1 MRLPRSVPALA
12 AAALAG
18 VLLATLLA
26 SVRGSGQEAASG
38 PGVAPAVPLPS
49 PLPPRA
55 GGDLSSFQG
64 MGTWVDI
71 YDGSWSDPRAAVAD
85 MAARGVRTLYLE
97 TSNFHRGTPFVYK
110 GQTAKFI
117 DAAHA
122 YGVRI
127 VAWYLPGFLDV
138 SQDLRRSLAAIRFRT
153 AKGNAFDAF
162 GLDIEAPDV
171 KDPDV
176 RSLRL
181 VDLSA
186 QLRDA
191 VGGAYPLGAIIPS
204 PRGMERNPTYWP
216 DFPYP
221 QVAGYYDAFL
231 PMTYY
236 TWRVKGIDGAR
247 WYVSKNI
254 EIIRREVGTDQ
265 EPIHVIGGIA
275 NESTDQETRGFV
287 QAVREHGII
296 GASFYTFPFTA
307 RSEWPILRH
316 IQPNPVQTPAL
327 PAPLGATAMGNI
339 PGGDTTHPKEVVY
352 RTAGKAGTWALSYK
366 AYDAQKAEV
375 SIFVNWVLL
384 GRVHAGSGGGWAG
397 AATASIP
404 ASMLSDTSENVI
416 SFVAA
421 GDAPDWSVW
430 GVRDVG
436 LTRIAAPSPSA
447 STTTAPPTP

>member
-1 MRLPRSVPALA
+1 VT
-12 AAALAG
+12 
-18 VLLATLLA
+18 VLAT
-26 SVRGSGQEAASG
+26 VDGSGVEVTRPPVSAA
-38 PGVAPAVPLPS
+38 LPS
-49 PLPPRA
+49 PLPPRT

-64 MGTWVDI
+64 LGTWVDI
-71 YDGSWSDPRAAVAD
+71 YDASWSRPRAAVAD
-85 MAARGVRTLYLE
+85 MASRGVRTLYLE

-110 GQTAKFI
+110 DATAAFV

-122 YGVRI
+122 AGIRI

-138 SQDLRRSLAAIRFRT
+138 DNDFRRSMAAIHFTT
-153 AKGNAFDAF
+153 AKGNTFDAF

-171 KDPDV
+171 KDPTV
-176 RSLRL
+176 RSARM
-181 VDLSA
+181 VGLS
-186 QLRDA
+186 QRLRDA
-191 VGGAYPLGAIIPS
+191 AGEAYPLGAIIPS

-221 QVAGYYDAFL
+221 QVAGLYDAFL

-265 EPIHVIGGIA
+265 VPIHVIGGIA

-296 GASFYTFPFTA
+296 GGSFYTFPTTA
-307 RSEWPILRH
+307 GTEWPILRH

-327 PAPLGATAMGNI
+327 PTALGPTELGNI
-339 PGGDTTHPKEVVY
+339 PGSDQTHPKEVVY
-352 RTAGKAGTWALSYK
+352 RTSGKAGDWSLSYA
-366 AYDAQKAEV
+366 AYDAGANEIH
-375 SIFVNWVLL
+375 IFVNRMLL
-384 GRVHAGSGGGWAG
+384 GRVHAGTADAWGEP
-397 AATASIP
+397 AAITIP

-416 SFVAA
+416 SFVAE

-436 LTRIAAPSPSA
+436 LTRTAAPVPSA
-447 STTTAPPTP
+447 SDAGTATPTP

>member
-1 MRLPRSVPALA
+1 MRLPRSAPALV

-18 VLLATLLA
+18 VVLVTLLAT
-26 SVRGSGQEAASG
+26 VRGAGQEVVPSPAA
-38 PGVAPAVPLPS
+38 ALPP
-49 PLPPRA
+49 PLPPRT

-71 YDGSWSDPRAAVAD
+71 YDSSWSDPRAAVAD
-85 MAARGVRTLYLE
+85 MAAHGVRTLYLE
-97 TSNFHRGTPFVYK
+97 TSNFRRGTPFVYK
-110 GQTAKFI
+110 GQTARFV

-122 YGVRI
+122 FDVRI

-153 AKGNAFDAF
+153 ARGNGFDAF

-176 RSLRL
+176 RSRRL
-181 VDLSA
+181 VDLST
-186 QLRDA
+186 QLRDG
-191 VGGAYPLGAIIPS
+191 VGDGYPLGAIIPS

-216 DFPYP
+216 RFPYA
-221 QVAGYYDAFL
+221 QVAGYYDVFL

-265 EPIHVIGGIA
+265 VPIHVIGGIA

-287 QAVREHGII
+287 QAVREHGIV
-296 GASFYTFPFTA
+296 GASFYTFPYVA

-339 PGGDTTHPKEVVY
+339 AGGDVTHPKEVVY
-352 RTAGKAGTWALSYK
+352 RTSGKAGAWTLSYQ
-366 AYDAQKAEV
+366 AFDADKGEV
-375 SIFVNWVLL
+375 SIFVNRVLL
-384 GRVHAGSGGGWAG
+384 GRVRAASHGGWGG
-397 AATASIP
+397 AAARAIP

-416 SFVAA
+416 AFVAA
-421 GDAPDWSVW
+421 GDAPHWSEW

-436 LTRIAAPSPSA
+436 LTRIATATPTVSA
-447 STTTAPPTP
+447 TGSATPTP